1 MTRLRHNSSGF
12 TLAETVV
19 ASAVAAIILI
29 SIVIGGVTL
38 QRTFA
43 GSDGGMKAQ
52 ADQSRIM
59 DYIARDLRQALYYSV
74 CNSGQMLTLIVPDY
88 IDSTTG
94 NPRLPVVHPGTLNQA
109 TGLMQGWA
117 DYNYANTCATKVSYF
132 PANAPTSPSTTY
144 TYTANGQYLIRQVG
158 ATQSVISLDCTNLQ
172 INFTDQTTSV
182 LISLSFAPRFNFSG
196 QANDRTGTTAYTTT
210 VFRTTP
216 RTPTSTCL
224 TCP

>member
-1 MTRLRHNSSGF
+1 MMSLRKYSSSGF

-29 SIVIGGVTL
+29 AIVIGGVTL

-74 CNSGQMLTLIVPDY
+74 CNSGQMVTLMVPDY
-88 IDSTTG
+88 LDS
-94 NPRLPVVHPGTLNQA
+94 NNNARLPVVHPGTLNQS
-109 TGLMQGWA
+109 TGLMQGWI
-117 DYNYANTCATKVSYF
+117 DYNYANTCGTKVSYF
-132 PANAPTSPSTTY
+132 PANAPTAPSTTY

-158 ATQSVISLDCTNLQ
+158 NAQTVISLDCTNLQ
-172 INFTDQTTSV
+172 ISFTDQATSV
-182 LISLSFAPRFNFSG
+182 LVSLSYAPRFNFSG
-196 QANDRTGTTAYTTT
+196 QANDRTGSTAYTTT

-216 RTPTSTCL
+216 RTPVSTCL